1 MKRGKITALM
11 MALILCAGCAAQGES
26 VGTQTESDR
35 NAETQQES
43 GRNTETQQESGLSEA
58 ATSVSGRSTEILLQ
72 GDSASC
78 ASNAVSI
85 SGSVITIKD
94 EGTYIVSGKLDDG
107 MIIVDADKEDDD
119 VTILLN
125 GADITS
131 SNCAAIYVRTAK
143 NVDVVTAAGT
153 ENYLANGGS
162 YEAIDDNNI
171 DSVIFSK
178 DDLFLKGEG
187 TLTITA
193 NEGHGVVSKD
203 DLKLKSGTY
212 VITAASH
219 GLTGND
225 SIQIEGGTYTVHSGV
240 DAFHSNAYMT
250 VESGTFTVE
259 AGDDA
264 FHADETLAVRGGEI
278 NVTKSYEGLEGL
290 AVEISGGTIRIK
302 ADDDGINAAGGA
314 DGSGFGGF
322 GGGDRF
328 GPGGGFGG
336 GDRTPPGEGGFNRES
351 PRGGG
356 DAETMNAD
364 ISASGDDE
372 SYIRISG
379 GVIEVDA
386 GGDGL
391 DSNGSIEVSGGEI
404 YVSGPTDNGNG
415 ALDYETSGVINGGT
429 VIAAG
434 SSGMALNFGNDSTQ
448 GSMLLNVG
456 NQAAG
461 TIQITDQSGT
471 VLASFD
477 ATKSYASVVISCGE
491 LRVGETYTVTAGT
504 YSESVTLD
512 SLIYSDG
519 VGGAGG
525 GGGFPFGGGRRP
537 F

>member
-1 MKRGKITALM
+1 
-11 MALILCAGCAAQGES
+11 
-26 VGTQTESDR
+26 
-35 NAETQQES
+35 
-43 GRNTETQQESGLSEA
+43 
-58 ATSVSGRSTEILLQ
+58 
-72 GDSASC
+72 
-78 ASNAVSI
+78 
-85 SGSVITIKD
+85 
-94 EGTYIVSGKLDDG
+94 
-107 MIIVDADKEDDD
+107 
-119 VTILLN
+119 
-125 GADITS
+125 
-131 SNCAAIYVRTAK
+131 
-143 NVDVVTAAGT
+143 
-153 ENYLANGGS
+153 
-162 YEAIDDNNI
+162 
-171 DSVIFSK
+171 
-178 DDLFLKGEG
+178 
-187 TLTITA
+187 
-193 NEGHGVVSKD
+193 
-203 DLKLKSGTY
+203 
-212 VITAASH
+212 
-219 GLTGND
+219 
-225 SIQIEGGTYTVHSGV
+225 
-240 DAFHSNAYMT
+240 
-250 VESGTFTVE
+250 
-259 AGDDA
+259 
-264 FHADETLAVRGGEI
+264 
-278 NVTKSYEGLEGL
+278 
-290 AVEISGGTIRIK
+290 
-302 ADDDGINAAGGA
+302 
-314 DGSGFGGF
+314 
-322 GGGDRF
+322 
-328 GPGGGFGG
+328 
-336 GDRTPPGEGGFNRES
+336 
-351 PRGGG
+351 
-356 DAETMNAD
+356 MNAD

-456 NQAAG
+456 NQSAG

-477 ATKSYASVVISCGE
+477 AAKSYASVVISCGG